1 MCVPR
6 PHGSSDQSRRGRS
19 GYKRTIY
26 FKARNGTYKRI
37 QFNDGDNAG
46 ITLYYTSPGPN
57 VTIAFKPGFRMLTG
71 DSHNS
76 LLSTAHA
83 RPVIQ

>member
-1 MCVPR
+1 M
-6 PHGSSDQSRRGRS
+6 
-19 GYKRTIY
+19 
-26 FKARNGTYKRI
+26 AN
-37 QFNDGDNAG
+37 QFNGGDNAG

-57 VTIAFKPGFRMLTG
+57 VTTAFKPGFRMLTG